1 MEKGKPEGEKLGWR
15 LLESDYPVVTP
26 WLRVRRDRVAIEGQ
40 GEITYTY
47 VQGFGAVGVVPVTS
61 EGEMVLLRQYR
72 YTVDDWCLEV
82 PAGGMHDAGDKSLE
96 QVARDELREEI
107 GAECDDLRY
116 VGWFY
121 AAVGSSSQPF
131 HVYLALDV
139 RLTSTLQH
147 EQTEHIEVMHMPTRD
162 ALALVKAGEMRDG
175 VSALSVLL
183 CEPLLRELG
192 YV

>member
-15 LLESDYPVVTP
+15 LLATEYPLVTP
-26 WLRVRRDRVAIEGQ
+26 WLRIRRDRVAIDGK

-47 VQGFGAVGVVPVTS
+47 MQGTGAVVVVPVTS
-61 EGEMVLLRQYR
+61 EGEMVLVKQYR

-82 PAGGMHDAGDKSLE
+82 PAGGTHDTGDKALD
-96 QVARDELREEI
+96 QVARDELRQEI
-107 GAECDDLRY
+107 GAECDNLRY

-121 AAVGSSSQPF
+121 ASVGSSSQPF

-139 RLTSTLQH
+139 RLTATQQH
-147 EQTEHIEVMHMPTRD
+147 EETEHIEVLQMPARD
-162 ALALVKAGEMRDG
+162 ALALVKAGEMRNG